1 MSGYTDTDGYKI
13 IEGVE
18 RPDKRFC
25 IGVQFHPEVAARKIL
40 DKEQDAE
47 KYMEYDKAIILFKA
61 LLERK

>member
-1 MSGYTDTDGYKI
+1 M
-13 IEGVE
+13 E

-25 IGVQFHPEVAARKIL
+25 IGVQFHPEVAARKII